1 MNKKI
6 LALALA
12 IVLIATAFT
21 ACGNKLEMTQV
32 GKNEYPLAE
41 DDKGETITNEDGQI
55 AVLVTDDNGEVP
67 TYLDGEDQTY
77 WIDMVYSYIKGE
89 DYSLKLG
96 KGWTYSYD
104 KKAYFKDGSDENIYV
119 KVIEFEN
126 LYSDLDD
133 YMTKTM
139 DSSAEYIDSVMEN
152 FPGSEYTITDG
163 TFSEE
168 NIPCKVIKTN
178 IKNDKGVYYYT
189 SSIDFIYKDKVIS
202 VNYVCQNGEFEEIDL
217 LELVNEG
224 FSFEE

>member
-12 IVLIATAFT
+12 IVFIATAFT

-89 DYSLKLG
+89 EYSLKLG

-104 KKAYFKDGSDENIYV
+104 KNAYFKDGSDENIYV

-126 LYSDLDD
+126 VYSDMDD
-133 YMTKTM
+133 YVEKNM
-139 DSSAEYIDSVMEN
+139 DSSSEYIDSIIEAY
-152 FPGSEYTITDG
+152 PDTEYTITDG
-163 TFSEE
+163 TLTEE
-168 NIPCKVIKTN
+168 KLPCKIIKTK
-178 IKNDKGVYYYT
+178 IVNDEGVYYYT

-202 VNYVCQNGEFEEIDL
+202 VNYVCQNGEYEEIDIL
-217 LELVNEG
+217 ALCNEG
-224 FSFEE
+224 FSIDE

>member
-96 KGWTYSYD
+96 DGWTYDYD
-104 KKAYFKDGSDENIYV
+104 KKKFYKDGSDENISV
-119 KVIEFEN
+119 NIIEFPNE
-126 LYSDLDD
+126 YSDLDD
-133 YMTKTM
+133 YIDKTT
-139 DSSAEYIDSVMEN
+139 DSSKEAIDAIMEAY
-152 FPGSEYTITDG
+152 PGSEYTITDG
-163 TFSEE
+163 TFTED
-168 NIPCKVIKTN
+168 NIPCKIIKTK
-178 IKNDKGVYYYT
+178 IMSDGKMYYYT
-189 SSIDFIYKDKVIS
+189 NRIDILHKDKVITIS
-202 VNYVCQNGEFEEIDL
+202 YVCENGAYEEIDIM
-217 LELVNEG
+217 ELFNEG
-224 FSFEE
+224 FSFDE